1 MTGHLHAACA
11 SMAAGRG
18 LRGAFSPPGTERK
31 YERSRPF
38 VVTHLALDVE
48 LDFAHKAVLGS
59 ARLDF
64 KRMAPVGTE
73 LALDA
78 VGLDVRR
85 VLLTTEG
92 GQTTELRADLS
103 EAGKGYEYDG
113 DTLSIP
119 LAAAVTSGAL
129 LVEYRAVPQVGL
141 YFLAP
146 DDKVPDRPLQ
156 VWSQCQDEDARHW
169 FPCQDKPHVKMTS
182 EMRVTVPAAMTVLSG
197 GRLVDRRPSGKGKVT
212 FHYALDVPSPA
223 YLTTLVAGTFDEW
236 EEQVT
241 LASGRVIPLRF
252 LVPQG
257 KLADGKR
264 AFSGTA
270 RMIELFSHTT
280 GVEYPWDR
288 YSQVVVADFI
298 FGGMENTTATTMYE
312 HILLDKRAAI
322 DIESHDLVAHELAH
336 QWFGDLVTCRDW
348 SHAWLNEGFATYFE
362 LVEKEA
368 RLGIDEYEEGVLQDL
383 DAYLREAR
391 SSYVRP
397 IVCRDYEEP
406 IDLFDRHLYQKGG
419 VVLHLLHKQ
428 LGSEPFW
435 AGVHTYLERH
445 RGSIVETT
453 DLVRAL
459 EEASGSSLERFF
471 DHWVYRPG
479 HLELTLK
486 LSYASGQLT
495 IDVEQTQ
502 SGEGFATFD
511 VPLEVDVTVGGV
523 TTRHRRD
530 LSERKGA
537 LVITTGSRPSLVA
550 LDPDFAIAAPIKLSG
565 PQDLLR
571 SMLEKAP
578 RARQRKLAAQALAK
592 RADPANI
599 EALGAVLANESES
612 WIVRNAC
619 AAALGTLRGQRS
631 LELLVAVEGSPDAR
645 VRRAVAAALAAFAD
659 AKATAVLTARVADE
673 SYLVSAAAARAL
685 GRRHRTAAKKVLPRL
700 LTKPSWAD
708 VVRSAALE
716 GLALTGDEDLL
727 DHLLEWSTYGKPLR
741 ARRAA
746 IAALP
751 RLAEGKRVREH
762 LEELLDDR
770 DPHTRSGVL
779 SALEAL
785 GDARASG
792 AISGLLETELDGRVR
807 RRAKQAL
814 AALGKRGSAG
824 LEEARGKAQKLEDE
838 IAQLKVRLSKLE
850 QGGKASDKAKAGAT
864 KKAATKSGE
873 AKKAAAKRTAA
884 KSGGAKKNASAQ
896 PARRSTP
903 KQTASAQ
910 KKRTVARSRR
920 KA

>member
-1 MTGHLHAACA
+1 MTGHLHAACG
-11 SMAAGRG
+11 SIAAGRG
-18 LRGAFSPPGTERK
+18 LGGAFSTPGTERK

-38 VVTHLALDVE
+38 VVTHVALDLE
-48 LDFAHKAVLGS
+48 LDFQHKSVSGS

-64 KRMAPVGTE
+64 KRLAPLGQD

-78 VGLDVRR
+78 VGLDVKR
-85 VLLTTEG
+85 VLLTTG
-92 GQTTELRADLS
+92 DGHTAELSPDRL
-103 EAGKGYEYDG
+103 EAGEGFAYDG
-113 DTLSIP
+113 DTLTVP
-119 LAAAVTSGAL
+119 LAGGVSSGTL
-129 LVEYRAVPQVGL
+129 TVEYRATPRVGL

-182 EMRVTVPAAMTVLSG
+182 EMRVTVPSTMTVLSG
-197 GRLVDRRPSGKGKVT
+197 GRLVDRRAHGRGKVT
-212 FHYALDVPSPA
+212 YHYALDVPSPA

-236 EEQVT
+236 QEQVT
-241 LASGRVIPLRF
+241 LPSGRVIPLRF
-252 LVPQG
+252 LVPEG
-257 KLADGKR
+257 KKAEGKR

-270 RMIELFSHTT
+270 RMIELFSQVT

-368 RLGIDEYEEGVLQDL
+368 RLGIDEYEEGVLVDL

-391 SSYVRP
+391 SSYTRP

-419 VVLHLLHKQ
+419 VVLHLLRRQ
-428 LGSEPFW
+428 LGSTAFF
-435 AGVHTYLERH
+435 AGVRSYLERH
-445 RGSIVETT
+445 RGGIVETT
-453 DLVRAL
+453 DLMRAL
-459 EEASGSSLERFF
+459 EEASGTSLERFF

-479 HLELTLK
+479 HLELTVK
-486 LSYASGQLT
+486 VSHAAGQLT
-495 IDVEQTQ
+495 IEVEQTQ
-502 SGEGFATFD
+502 SGDGVATFD
-511 VPLEVDVTVGGV
+511 VPLEVDVTVDGV

-530 LSERKGA
+530 LNERKGA
-537 LVITTGSRPSLVA
+537 LVVTTRARPSLIA
-550 LDPDFAIAAPIKLSG
+550 LDPEFLLAAPIRLSG

-571 SMLEKAP
+571 SILEKAP
-578 RARQRKLAAQALAK
+578 RARMRKLAAQALGK
-592 RADPANI
+592 RPDPANI
-599 EALGAVLANESES
+599 EALGKTLASETES
-612 WIVRNAC
+612 WIVRSAC
-619 AAALGTLRGQRS
+619 AAALSSMRGERS
-631 LELLVAVEGSPDAR
+631 LELLLATEATPEPR
-645 VRRAVAAALAAFAD
+645 VRRAIASALAAFDEAS
-659 AKATAVLTARVADE
+659 AATCLSNQLGDE

-685 GRRHRTAAKKVLPRL
+685 GRRHQETAKKALPRL
-700 LTKPSWAD
+700 LSKPSWAD
-708 VVRSAALE
+708 VVRAAALE
-716 GLALTGDEDLL
+716 GLALTGDEELTK
-727 DHLLEWSTYGKPLR
+727 HLIEWSAYGKPLR

-751 RLAEGKRVREH
+751 RLSEGKRVREH
-762 LEELLDDR
+762 LEELLTDR
-770 DPHTRSGVL
+770 DPHTRTSVL

-785 GDARASG
+785 ADPKARG
-792 AISGLLETELDGRVR
+792 AVSMLLDTELDGRVR

-814 AALGKRGSAG
+814 ATLGKKGTPG

-850 QGGKASDKAKAGAT
+850 QVNKPSEAKSASSKT
-864 KKAATKSGE
+864 AASKPA
-873 AKKAAAKRTAA
+873 AKKAASKTAGKNTA
-884 KSGGAKKNASAQ
+884 SKAASRPTTSKKVVARGK
-896 PARRSTP
+896 ARRTP
-903 KQTASAQ
+903 KQGRG
-910 KKRTVARSRR
+910 K
-920 KA
+920 